1 MRSPTAPPAYNR
13 AMRALHPLLL
23 LALATAPAFAQ
34 NTSQN
39 ATKGNTV
46 EREQLSK
53 QEQKATRQDQRTERI
68 RVEDG
73 GSRVDE
79 LRVGGQTQSINVQPK
94 GSDMPA
100 YEVKSPDAARSRS
113 GSNSGAETNT
123 APRVWNVMKFCT
135 RAGACAHAAL
145 LAPGPPL
152 ALACPFSPAPAFPPL
167 R

>member
-39 ATKGNTV
+39 ATQGNTV
-46 EREQLSK
+46 KREQLSK

-79 LRVGGQTQSINVQPK
+79 LRVGGQTQTITVQPK
-94 GSDMPA
+94 TGNMPA
-100 YEVKSPDAARSRS
+100 YEVLPSDGVRNLPGSRN
-113 GSNSGAETNT
+113 GSESTTG
-123 APRVWNVMKFCT
+123 PRVWNVIKF
-135 RAGACAHAAL
+135 
-145 LAPGPPL
+145 
-152 ALACPFSPAPAFPPL
+152 
-167 R
+167 